1 MPLLKVRNLPDPL
14 YRALRTRALAH
25 GRSID
30 AEVRAILERTI
41 GADKALPKI
50 RKIND
55 TEPVTLPWTLMSE
68 MSRAAGLTNEDFDVL
83 DNMRAMIRAEQADLY
98 RSSLTP
104 TSPPR

>member
-1 MPLLKVRNLPDPL
+1 MPLLKIRNLPDPL

-41 GADKALPKI
+41 NADNALPKG
-50 RKIND
+50 RNTNE
-55 TEPVTLPWTLMSE
+55 TEPVALPWTWMSE
-68 MSRAAGLTNEDFDVL
+68 MSRAAGLTNEDFDAL
-83 DNMRAMIRAEQADLY
+83 DNVRAMIRAEQADLY
-98 RSSLTP
+98 QSSSTR